1 MEKIKQTENIATRA
15 KWFDEM
21 IAALRKDELLL
32 DKNMASKETQSH
44 YKLLIE
50 GTREENAIIFKKK
63 AVEELVNLFLLNYI
77 KEISEF
83 LKKKKNKSLINK
95 IAVSYGDEKLLI
107 WSEIKEDS
115 EEAEDALLIAQ
126 AKINAKYIQ
135 SGFAIS
141 TMIVED
147 VDNLTIPAPYQ
158 LIYPV

>member
-1 MEKIKQTENIATRA
+1 MEKIKQYSETKRA

-32 DKNMASKETQSH
+32 DKNMASRETQSN

-77 KEISEF
+77 KEISHF
-83 LKKKKNKSLINK
+83 LKEQESKSSIKK

-107 WSEIKEDS
+107 WAEIKEDS

-141 TMIVED
+141 TMVVED
-147 VDNLTIPAPYQ
+147 VDNLAIPAPYQ